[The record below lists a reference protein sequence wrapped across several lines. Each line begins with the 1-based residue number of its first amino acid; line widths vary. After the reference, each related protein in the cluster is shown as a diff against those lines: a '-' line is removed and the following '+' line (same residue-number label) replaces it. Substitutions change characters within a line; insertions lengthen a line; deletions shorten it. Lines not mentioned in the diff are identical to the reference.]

1 MKALLI
7 AGAVFAAT
15 VVSTGAQ
22 ADEDCYEPVAN
33 WRPKSQLLQYLQ
45 SSGWQVMRIKVD
57 DGCYE
62 VEGVNPEG
70 QRVEATFSPSTF
82 ESMGQEYEGDEDE
95 ENEHERLAP
104 SVDSQTFTPAQP
116 PANSLINARPKVS
129 VQ

>member
-22 ADEDCYEPVAN
+22 ADDDCYEPVAN

-62 VEGVNPEG
+62 VEGVNPAG

-82 ESMGQEYEGDEDE
+82 ESKGQEYEGDDDDE
-95 ENEHERLAP
+95 ENEHEKGLLRP
-104 SVDSQTFTPAQP
+104 SIHRHP
-116 PANSLINARPKVS
+116 PRPSLLRTA
-129 VQ
+129 